1 MNSWRV
7 VRITCKRCAEKDK
20 GLNKEAV
27 QANTE
32 LTVSFCYC
40 AAASFTLMFSAWLD
54 LLLSTNIIFAFANRV
69 QIRSLLSLL
78 PQYGDLPEDIN
89 LRYACACVCIYI
101 YTQESSIYPH
111 KSPTYLII

>member
-54 LLLSTNIIFAFANRV
+54 LLLWNNIIFAFAN
-69 QIRSLLSLL
+69 RSLLSLL
-78 PQYGDLPEDIN
+78 PQYRDLPEDIN
-89 LRYACACVCIYI
+89 LRYACACVYIYI

-111 KSPTYLII
+111 KSPTYVII